1 MRSRTPIGG
10 YVRVRFVLE
19 VEREWVEGRI
29 PPAAHQELRERELPV
44 PNSLAAWLSLAWNSG
59 RKIDEA
65 PRRGVNPASV
75 RLHPARHLH
84 TS

>member
-10 YVRVRFVLE
+10 YVRVRFVLQ

-65 PRRGVNPASV
+65 PGAV
-75 RLHPARHLH
+75 
-84 TS
+84 